1 MELRKYIYKYLNS
14 KLRTPN
20 PITSNPMLMSRE
32 FTSENFEKEVLKS
45 GEPVM
50 VDFWAPWCGPCKALG
65 PIIDELAEEFDG
77 MGIRI
82 GKVNIDENSAL
93 ASEYGIMSI
102 PTTLF
107 FRGGKP
113 VDQVTGLQAKGALA
127 EKIKGMMQE

>member
-1 MELRKYIYKYLNS
+1 
-14 KLRTPN
+14 
-20 PITSNPMLMSRE
+20 MLMSRE
-32 FTSENFEKEVLKS
+32 LTSENFEEEVLKS

-50 VDFWAPWCGPCKALG
+50 VDFWAPWCGPCKAFG

-77 MGIRI
+77 KGIRI

-107 FRGGKP
+107 FRDGKP
-113 VDQVTGLQAKGALA
+113 VDQVTGLQAKEALA
-127 EKIKGMMQE
+127 EKIKEMIGK